1 MIYLPDWLLT
11 VTEWSIQ
18 NVTNPIS
25 RYEAVGFFLLVDVLA
40 FSAAN
45 TMGLYA
51 IFLVILK
58 GESNIKTSIYKGL
71 YDGYTFSYFE
81 R

>member
-1 MIYLPDWLLT
+1 MN
-11 VTEWSIQ
+11 E
-18 NVTNPIS
+18 IS
-25 RYEAVGFFLLVDVLA
+25 LDEIMGMVMHSLYEAVGFFLLVDLVA

-45 TMGLYA
+45 TVGLYA

-58 GESNIKTSIYKGL
+58 GEPNIKTSIYKGL